1 MSDNFYDDLEDDNF
15 VPMIPNEDG
24 VETLSTPSSND
35 DWTFGTTDP
44 AQNNNN
50 ADFWSSP
57 NSGSPAENTA
67 QSNSS
72 ADFWNSPNLGSSF
85 ENADQTFNFN
95 TVGNTQSQAE
105 QTENIGSN
113 NPNGENKLKLGY
125 KSVGLLIAGLLIVVA
140 IVISLISG
148 ALKPKGTTPQQTT
161 TPITQTQQGNSSVNG
176 STQAKSNTSTNT
188 NVQGST
194 KTQSNT
200 YSQDSTQTEG
210 NSTSGE
216 SITEVNAGTVSYASP
231 QKASAIVSSK
241 KTYVVGNSL
250 VYDLELN
257 INDGDAVC
265 SYFCSKSAYDAV
277 TVGSTVKVTYSVA
290 QNGYIGVESVVK

>member
-24 VETLSTPSSND
+24 VDDTSTPSNND
-35 DWTFGTTDP
+35 GWTFGTTDQ
-44 AQNNNN
+44 AQNN
-50 ADFWSSP
+50 
-57 NSGSPAENTA
+57 
-67 QSNSS
+67 SN
-72 ADFWNSPNLGSSF
+72 ADFWNSQNTGNSF

-95 TVGNTQSQAE
+95 TVGNTQNQAE
-105 QTENIGSN
+105 QTANTANDNS
-113 NPNGENKLKLGY
+113 NGENKLKLGY

-161 TPITQTQQGNSSVNG
+161 TPITQTQQGSSNVHG
-176 STQAKSNTSTNT
+176 STQAKGNTNT
-188 NVQGST
+188 QANSSSNVQGST

-200 YSQDSTQTEG
+200 YSQDSTQTDG
-210 NSTSGE
+210 SSTSGE
-216 SITEVNAGTVSYASP
+216 NITEVNGGTVNYASP
-231 QKASAIVSSK
+231 QKASAIISSK

-265 SYFCSKSAYDAV
+265 SYFCSKSSYDAV
-277 TVGSTVKVTYSVA
+277 SVGSTVKVTYSVA